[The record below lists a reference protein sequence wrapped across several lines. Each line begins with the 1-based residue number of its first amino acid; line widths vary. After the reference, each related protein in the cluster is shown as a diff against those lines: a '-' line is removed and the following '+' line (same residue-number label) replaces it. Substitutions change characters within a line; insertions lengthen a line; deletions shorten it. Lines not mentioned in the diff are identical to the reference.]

1 MKGVYF
7 DVCITDSTFAE
18 GRYVVYIV
26 SVKINF
32 KRPCVYM
39 AGLRTCLVL
48 IPSQLNLTKG
58 FTQALP
64 TSNVTPTPTPPSD
77 SSPRVTHPSIFP
89 DSLPPF

>member
-77 SSPRVTHPSIFP
+77 CLLALHTLAFFP